1 MARRKSEEL
10 FWQLGAELHHLH
22 EEIGSPRPK
31 LATGRAWEPR
41 IDLIEEAHRL
51 LLKAELAGVNG
62 DNIQLVYEP
71 ERHALIIRGE
81 RLEEDLTDGN
91 RTGIHQLEIFY
102 GEFQRELRL
111 PDVAIDAAG
120 IRATYRNGILIV
132 MIPKM
137 GRVVYSRTIKIRTN

>member
-10 FWQLGAELHHLH
+10 FWQLGAELHHLRQ
-22 EEIGSPRPK
+22 EIGSARPK
-31 LATGRAWEPR
+31 LASGRAWEPR
-41 IDLIEEAHRL
+41 IDLIEEEHRL

-62 DNIQLVYEP
+62 EGIELIYEP
-71 ERHALIIRGE
+71 ERHVILLRGE
-81 RLEEDLTDGN
+81 RVEEDLSDGN
-91 RTGIHQLEIFY
+91 RIGIHQLEIFY
-102 GEFQRELRL
+102 GNFEREVQL

-137 GRVVYSRTIKIRTN
+137 ERVVYSRTVKIRTN